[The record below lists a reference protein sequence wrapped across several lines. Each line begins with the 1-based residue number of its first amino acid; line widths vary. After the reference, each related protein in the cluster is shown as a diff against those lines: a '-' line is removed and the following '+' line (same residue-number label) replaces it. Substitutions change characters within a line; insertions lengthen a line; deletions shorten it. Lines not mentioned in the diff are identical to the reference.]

1 MDDNRTLLNEFGAGD
16 EMQWLGKKAS
26 GDDFAENCNSGVK
39 IEGVDRGNEIP
50 EPLSVVTN
58 DTDDCAREDVFSAI
72 NETVGVEEVAYSSTL
87 SPEQNVI
94 MPFVLSGE
102 SYDFH
107 IDKIKKKPFYSAVKR
122 LFEFFACLI
131 AVIVLAPLFLLI
143 AIGIKCSSKG
153 PVFYVQ
159 ERVGYKGKIIKVP
172 KFRTMHVD
180 AEKNGAQW
188 SEGDKDPRIYRF
200 GRFLRKTRIDELPQL
215 WCCVI
220 GTMSLVGPR
229 PERECFSREFE
240 KYIHGWS
247 ERTNVKPGITGL
259 AQVNGG
265 YNLKPEEKIVYDLEY
280 IEKRSLWFD
289 IKILFKTVAV
299 IFDHHGA
306 K

>member
-1 MDDNRTLLNEFGAGD
+1 MDDNRTLLNEFGTGD
-16 EMQWLGKKAS
+16 EMQWLGKKAV
-26 GDDFAENCNSGVK
+26 GDDFVENCNSGVK

-50 EPLSVVTN
+50 EPLSVVMN
-58 DTDDCAREDVFSAI
+58 DNDGCAREDVFFAT

-107 IDKIKKKPFYSAVKR
+107 VDKMKKKPFYSAVKR
-122 LFEFFACLI
+122 LFDFFACLI

-280 IEKRSLWFD
+280 IEKRSLWLD

-299 IFDHHGA
+299 IFEHDGA